1 MTTQALT
8 IDPQHTALLVLDYQ
22 PAILG
27 SLGEAEALLT
37 RVAAAIDVVRRHG
50 GQIGYVRL
58 AFDDA
63 DYAAIPATSQIAPVA
78 AAAGRAFHSNS
89 PATAIH
95 PRLAPAPGDLIVR
108 KTRVGAFATTDL
120 DAQLR
125 TRGITTLILAGV
137 STSGIVLS
145 TVRDAH
151 DRDYQVVVL
160 ADACADRDPAVHAF
174 LLERIFPSQAQVIS
188 GAQLDAILSAPDA
201 AAC

>member
-63 DYAAIPATSQIAPVA
+63 DYAAIPATSQIAPVV
-78 AAAGRAFHSNS
+78 AAGRAFHSDS

-108 KTRVGAFATTDL
+108 KTRVGACATTDL

-174 LLERIFPSQAQVIS
+174 LLERIFPSQAQVIT